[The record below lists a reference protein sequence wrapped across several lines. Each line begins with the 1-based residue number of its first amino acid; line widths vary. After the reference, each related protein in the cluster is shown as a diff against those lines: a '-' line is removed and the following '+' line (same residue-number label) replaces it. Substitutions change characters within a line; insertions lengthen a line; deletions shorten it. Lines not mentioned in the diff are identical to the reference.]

1 MHIIMHN
8 LLLLLWYICKKS
20 IKIVGDFKFGAQPEI
35 TGAIQA
41 VVREISFTCWLSIWL
56 IFDTELQI

>member
-1 MHIIMHN
+1 MQ
-8 LLLLLWYICKKS
+8 
-20 IKIVGDFKFGAQPEI
+20 IVGDFKFGAQPEI